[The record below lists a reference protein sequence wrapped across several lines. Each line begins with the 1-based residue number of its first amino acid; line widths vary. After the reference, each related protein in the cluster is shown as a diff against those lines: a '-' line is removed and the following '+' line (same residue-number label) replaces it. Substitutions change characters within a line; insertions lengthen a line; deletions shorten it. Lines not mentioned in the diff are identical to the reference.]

1 MMRDYKFR
9 QTEWPRRKAR
19 SKMLKIIAGVLA
31 VLALALLG
39 YAGWQ
44 WFSTRPVDEGAPKSL
59 DSRVI
64 PLTIPPKHPTSAGAE
79 SEGPATAPAQA
90 IRPGQN

>member
-1 MMRDYKFR
+1 MRDYKFR

-19 SKMLKIIAGVLA
+19 SKPLRVIAVVLA

-39 YAGWQ
+39 YAAWQ
-44 WFSTRPVDEGAPKSL
+44 WFSTRPAE
-59 DSRVI
+59 DSAAKPPDRRII
-64 PLTIPPKHPTSAGAE
+64 PLTIPPKHSTSAPAE
-79 SEGPATAPAQA
+79 SEESATPPAQA